1 MGTRQSELCQLAS
14 KYGTDKLGVYTAIY
28 ELILKHRNISRI
40 LEVGI
45 GTPEAMSHVKGYKPG
60 ASLRM
65 WRDYGAEVVGIDVSL
80 KAVLDAA
87 DDGIRTIQWDST
99 QELPIDLGKFD
110 LIIDDGSHKPED
122 QLATFNNLF
131 KHLSSGGLYI
141 IEDVDEWTV
150 KNNLLS
156 PYLPEHTLFFHYSDK
171 GIGRAIVIQC
181 TTN

>member
-1 MGTRQSELCQLAS
+1 MTLCQLAE
-14 KYGTDKLGVYTAIY
+14 KHGTDKLGVYTPIY
-28 ELILKHRNISRI
+28 ELILKNRNISRI

-65 WRDYGAEVVGIDVSL
+65 WRDYFPKAEIVGLDVSV
-80 KAVLDAA
+80 ASVIDAA
-87 DDGIRTIQWDST
+87 DDRIRTILWDSK
-99 QELPIDLGKFD
+99 QELAIDVGMFD

-122 QLATFNNLF
+122 QLATFNV
-131 KHLSSGGLYI
+131 LSKLIRPGSLYI

-156 PYLPEHTLFFHYSDK
+156 LYLPEHTLFFHYSDK

-181 TTN
+181 K